1 GVQSSAPSGSEKPR
15 AGTPSSDRVGHV
27 GPLEGMTGIGHS
39 ARRPF
44 DRLRGR
50 RAERDPPK
58 RIPSDVNR
66 TKSLLRDRW
75 SPMRDLEGM
84 TGIEPAL
91 SAWEADVLPLN
102 YIPER

>member
-1 GVQSSAPSGSEKPR
+1 
-15 AGTPSSDRVGHV
+15 
-27 GPLEGMTGIGHS
+27 MTGIGHS

-58 RIPSDVNR
+58 RIRSDVNR

-75 SPMRDLEGM
+75 SLMRDLEGM

-102 YIPER
+102 YIPERRMARGKLSKPASTRRG